1 MPKIERRTPQ
11 YLILGKISRPHG
23 VRGEVRMRIVTDY
36 PEQLHDLKTVYLGT
50 SPDDG
55 DMQPIE
61 LSKVRFHQDYAL
73 LTFKGINNRDD
84 VDKFRQKV
92 VMIHIDNAIPLEDG
106 EYYLFQLI
114 GLTVVAD
121 DKEIGAVVE
130 VIETGANDVYVVQ
143 SDTYG
148 EVLIPAHEETIVNI
162 DFDTEIITMS
172 LPEGLLPTKES

>member
-36 PEQLHDLKTVYLGT
+36 PEQLHDLKKVYIGT
-50 SPDDG
+50 SPDD
-55 DMQPIE
+55 DDIEAIE

-73 LTFKGINNRDD
+73 LTFKGVNNRDD
-84 VDKFRQKV
+84 VDKFRQKA

-121 DKEIGAVVE
+121 EQEIGIVKE
-130 VIETGANDVYVVQ
+130 VIETGANDVYVV
-143 SDTYG
+143 DGDRYG
-148 EVLIPAHEETIVNI
+148 EVLIPAHEETIIKI

>member
-1 MPKIERRTPQ
+1 
-11 YLILGKISRPHG
+11 
-23 VRGEVRMRIVTDY
+23 MRIVTDY
-36 PEQLHDLKTVYLGT
+36 PEQLHDLKTVYIGT
-50 SPDDG
+50 SADDK
-55 DMQPIE
+55 DMQQAE

-84 VDKFRQKV
+84 VDKFRQKS

-121 DKEIGAVVE
+121 DKKIGVVTE
-130 VIETGANDVYVVQ
+130 VIETGANDVYVVD
-143 SDTYG
+143 SDQFG
-148 EVLIPAHEETIVNI
+148 EVLIPAHEETIVKI

-172 LPEGLLPTKES
+172 LPEGLLPEKES